1 MRGRHPPTPAGQR
14 AIESWVTL
22 GGGVGVGIGARLGN
36 VLFWIIIG
44 AIAGLA
50 IGSPEDTS

>member
-1 MRGRHPPTPAGQR
+1 LAP
-14 AIESWVTL
+14 

-36 VLFWIIIG
+36 VVFWIVIG

-50 IGSPEDTS
+50 IGSPEDGS